1 MKRLLLV
8 PFAILLF
15 SCSTTKKTSEENKSN
30 PEVKKP
36 ATSALYEVLS
46 QSAYQG
52 KDEKSFEVISDKATL
67 LKLYEAIH
75 DTEVPKIDFKKQ
87 RIVALFLGQRNSGGY
102 EIKIKNVEEKDNKI
116 YVTVE
121 EVSPKPGDMAT
132 MAITNPFV
140 VAKINSTKEIVFK

>member
-15 SCSTTKKTSEENKSN
+15 SCSSTKTTETASKSEKNEA
-30 PEVKKP
+30 P
-36 ATSALYEVLS
+36 LYEVLS

-52 KDEKSFEVISDKATL
+52 RDEKSFEVIGDKASL
-67 LKLYEAIH
+67 VKLYETIH

-87 RIVALFLGQRNSGGY
+87 RVVALFLGQRNSGGY

-121 EVSPKPGDMAT
+121 EVGPKPGDMAT

>member
-15 SCSTTKKTSEENKSN
+15 SCSSTKTTETASKSEKNQV
-30 PEVKKP
+30 PF
-36 ATSALYEVLS
+36 YEVLS

-52 KDEKSFEVISDKATL
+52 KEEKSFEVISDKASL
-67 LKLYEAIH
+67 VKLYETIH
-75 DTEVPKIDFKKQ
+75 DTEIPKIDFKKQ
-87 RIVALFLGQRNSGGY
+87 RVVALFLGQRNSGGY

-121 EVSPKPGDMAT
+121 EVGPKPGDMAT

>member
-1 MKRLLLV
+1 MKRLILV

-15 SCSTTKKTSEENKSN
+15 SCSTTKKASEENKSTS
-30 PEVKKP
+30 EIKKP
-36 ATSALYEVLS
+36 ATSVLYEVLS

-52 KDEKSFEVISDKATL
+52 KEEKSFEVIKDKVAL
-67 LKLYEAIH
+67 VKLYEGIH
-75 DTEVPKIDFKKQ
+75 DTEIPKVDFSKA
-87 RIVALFLGQRNSGGY
+87 RIVALFLGQRSSGGY
-102 EIKIKNVEEKDNKI
+102 EIKIKSVEERDNKI

-140 VAKINSTKEIVFK
+140 VAKINSAKEIVFK